1 VSLPISGRT
10 GRGPAVVVAL
20 TVALVAAFWVTSAI
34 AGPKSPA
41 PPPPPPTITS
51 GPTGTIGATT
61 ATFTYSDTAAGATFE
76 CSLDSGPFK
85 PCATGGVTYRGL
97 GEGVHLFRVTAQV
110 GASASS
116 GAASRTWTV
125 DVKPPTATLSFP
137 TDKAKVDVAGY
148 TAGCSPQGL
157 CGTAADTTGV
167 STVKVSV
174 RQERGQWWNGNGF
187 TSATE
192 VFTTATL
199 ASSGASSTAWNL
211 PLARPADGTYTV
223 RVQTADTRGNAQG
236 GATYAADV
244 TFTVDTFDKKSFQV
258 SGSTTQPFSP
268 GVSQPLNLAFTNPNS
283 QAIDIVSVDIVIEHE
298 TIKNGNPNSGCDG
311 PTNLTVTRP
320 FSAPVSVP
328 RNSTKSLQ
336 QLGIP
341 PGQWPELTMPNLASN
356 QDACKGATFKITYT
370 GTATK

>member
-1 VSLPISGRT
+1 V
-10 GRGPAVVVAL
+10 AVAL
-20 TVALVAAFWVTSAI
+20 TAALVAAFWVSSAI

-41 PPPPPPTITS
+41 PPPPTITS
-51 GPTGTIGATT
+51 GPTGTIAATT
-61 ATFTYSDTAAGATFE
+61 ATFTYSDPAAGATFE

-85 PCATGGVTYRGL
+85 PCATGGVTYTGL

-110 GASASS
+110 VGSASS
-116 GAASRTWTV
+116 AVASRTWTV

-137 TDKAKVDVAGY
+137 TDKATVNVADY
-148 TAGCSPQGL
+148 TSGCSPQGL

-167 STVKVSV
+167 STVKVSI
-174 RQERGQWWNGNGF
+174 RQEGGDWWNGTGF

-199 ASSGASSTAWNL
+199 ASSGAPSTAWNL
-211 PLARPADGTYTV
+211 PLARPTDGTYTV
-223 RVQTADTRGNAQG
+223 QVQTADTRGNAQG
-236 GATYAADV
+236 ATAYAADV
-244 TFTVDTFDKKSFQV
+244 TFTVDTFDKKPFKV

-268 GVSQPLNLAFTNPNS
+268 GASQPLNLVFTNPNR
-283 QAIDIVSVDIVIEHE
+283 QAIDVVSVDIVIEHG
-298 TIKNGNPNSGCDG
+298 TIKNGEPNPGCDG

-328 RNSTKSLQ
+328 RNSTRSLQ
-336 QLGIP
+336 QLDVP
-341 PGQWPELTMPNLASN
+341 AAQWPELTMPNLASN
-356 QDACKGATFKITYT
+356 QDDCKGATFKITYT